1 MHKHS
6 PAYQRLVKGL
16 FRNRYPEEDAPGAYR
31 RALENTARLFTVP
44 KDIALRADTIAG
56 VPAEWIEPLNARGDA
71 VLLYLHGG
79 GYYMGGIETY
89 RHYVARFAQITGLRT
104 VHIDYRLAPEHPF
117 PAAVNDAAAVFRAL
131 HDGAMKADRIVIAGD
146 SAGGGLTLAT
156 LLALR
161 DARHPLPA
169 AAAVIA
175 PWTDLTNSGASAEAR
190 RDRDPVLGRMRTRSH
205 AAWYAGDAPRD
216 HPLVSPLFAD
226 LAGLPPL
233 LIHIG
238 TEDILFDDAVR
249 FADRA
254 KAQGAPADL
263 EIWDGMVHVWH
274 YYAEW
279 IPEGRDA
286 IRRIGVFFDGH
297 LGPGTAAK
305 P

>member
-1 MHKHS
+1 MPKHS
-6 PAYQRLVKGL
+6 AAYQRLVKGL
-16 FRNRYPEEDAPGAYR
+16 FRNNYPAVDAPGPYR
-31 RALENTARLFTVP
+31 QALRDTARLFTIP
-44 KDIALRADTIAG
+44 KDVAIRPDTIAG
-56 VPAEWIEPLNARGDA
+56 VSAEWIEPVNARDDA
-71 VLLYLHGG
+71 LLLYLHGG
-79 GYYMGGIETY
+79 GYYMGSIETY
-89 RHYVARFAQITGLRT
+89 RHYVARFAQIAGLRT

-117 PAAVNDAAAVFRAL
+117 PAAIEDTTAVFNAL
-131 HDGAMKADRIVIAGD
+131 NTHAIPGNRIVIAGD

-161 DARHPLPA
+161 DAGDALPR

-175 PWTDLTNSGASAEAR
+175 PWTDLTNSGGSLETH
-190 RDRDPVLGRMRTRSH
+190 RDRDPVLGRMQTKSH
-205 AAWYAGDAPRD
+205 AAWYAGDTPLD

-226 LAGLPPL
+226 HAGLPPT

-238 TEDILFDDAVR
+238 TEDILLDDATR

-254 KAQGAPADL
+254 KAQGAPVDI

-286 IRRIGVFFDGH
+286 IRRIGEFFAGH
-297 LGPGTAAK
+297 LD
-305 P
+305 